1 MKKIKMIILR
11 WALRLATSDKK
22 HREAILRHELNHLAM
37 ERICKAK
44 AQLGIAEDE
53 EINVW
58 HPRYAECLLGSYD
71 EHGVICDPP
80 SIQRTRSTLKRLTS
94 RKKI

>member
-11 WALRLATSDKK
+11 WALRLAVKDKK

-37 ERICKAK
+37 ERLCKAK

-53 EINVW
+53 EINIW
-58 HPRYAECLLGSYD
+58 HPRYVFPDTYD
-71 EHGVICDPP
+71 EYGVNTKN
-80 SIQRTRSTLKRLTS
+80 SFNTQTS
-94 RKKI
+94 DKS